1 MAIDKQDLKKE
12 YLRGLSEHNQI
23 MKDSYGTFLELLKS
37 RLKKVTANAVIRED
51 YEEGIDEVIELI
63 DEYLNETPVNEI
75 LARAENQFED
85 EIEELEEDLEEI
97 TNDDIISLT
106 DFINDRD

>member
-12 YLRGLSEHNQI
+12 YLRGLSEHNQV
-23 MKDSYGTFLELLKS
+23 MKDSYGTFLELLKN
-37 RLKKVTANAVIRED
+37 RLKKVGSDAVIRED
-51 YEEGIDEVIELI
+51 FEEGIDKVIDLI

-75 LARAENQFED
+75 LARAENQFD
-85 EIEELEEDLEEI
+85 DIEELEEDLEEI